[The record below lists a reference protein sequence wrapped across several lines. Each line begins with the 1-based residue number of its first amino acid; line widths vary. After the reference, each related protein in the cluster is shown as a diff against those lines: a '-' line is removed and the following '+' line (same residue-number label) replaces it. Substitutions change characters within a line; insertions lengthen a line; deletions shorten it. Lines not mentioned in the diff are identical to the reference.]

1 MNIAVYFIV
10 ALAAY
15 FISGL
20 NPAIILS
27 KAIYHEDIRKSGSGN
42 PGFTNF
48 ARVFGHKYAWL
59 VFVLDIGKGAL
70 ISVAAGTLFSHY
82 CGSRALGVAYAG
94 TFALLGHAYPVMY
107 RFRGGKGFLVCLS
120 TLCFIHP
127 GAGAIGTAVL
137 VVALLT
143 TKYMSLSTLGALI
156 VGAIFVV
163 VFGGTTAVC
172 LMYAGC
178 VLFVIV
184 RHRGNIARLMRGD
197 EPKFSFG
204 HKKVE
209 VYQWKT

>member
-94 TFALLGHAYPVMY
+94 TFALLGHASPVMY

>member
-70 ISVAAGTLFSHY
+70 ISVAAGTLFSYY
-82 CGSRALGVAYAG
+82 CGSRTLGVAYAG

-120 TLCFIHP
+120 TLWFIHP